1 LKDNTIKL
9 IPLRNGKYTS
19 ELEFNIINDSK
30 FEIQN
35 LHAHIPEAPT
45 SYMIFEK

>member
-1 LKDNTIKL
+1 M
-9 IPLRNGKYTS
+9 YSS
-19 ELEFNIINDSK
+19 ELEFYIIDESK

-45 SYMIFEK
+45 SYMTFEK